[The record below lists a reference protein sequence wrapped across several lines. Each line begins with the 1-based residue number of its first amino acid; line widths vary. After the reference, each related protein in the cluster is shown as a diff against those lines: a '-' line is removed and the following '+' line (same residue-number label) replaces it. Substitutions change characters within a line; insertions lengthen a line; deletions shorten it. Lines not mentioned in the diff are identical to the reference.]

1 MNKDNTQSCQPSHL
15 SVDEKLDS
23 LIGRVDAIERQLERQ
38 KGFIG
43 GILFVFGIIAYFVSN
58 VREMMGWFK

>member
-1 MNKDNTQSCQPSHL
+1 MSDNNKDRSSHL
-15 SVDEKLDS
+15 NPELDEKLDR
-23 LIGRVDAIERQLERQ
+23 LIERVEAIEAQLERQ

-58 VREMMGWFK
+58 AREIGGWFK